1 MLSYRHAYHAG
12 NHADVLKHLTLML
25 TLDYFNQKPAPYWYI
40 DTHAGP
46 GSYRLDQ
53 GPAARTREFDTG
65 LGRIAGATPR
75 PKSIRRYLDVVGCNS
90 DGTLPAVYP
99 GSPEIAHR
107 LVRSDDRLRVF
118 ELHPTD
124 FDALNKHFAPAARQV
139 QVSKSDGFAALK
151 ALLPP
156 PTRRAVVLI
165 DPPYEV
171 KQDYD
176 TLVTTLEAS
185 LKRFATGCFL
195 IWYPILARPESRR
208 LPKKL
213 LKLGETARGWLHATL
228 EVSVPAADGL
238 GMTGS
243 GMFVLNPPWLLADQL
258 AEALPWLTQ
267 HMGEGVPARYQL
279 DSHSE

>member
-12 NHADVLKHLTLML
+12 NHADVLKHLTLAL
-25 TLDYFNQKPAPYWYI
+25 TLEYFNQKPAPYWYI

-53 GPAARTREFDTG
+53 GPAARTREFETG
-65 LGRIAGATPR
+65 VARIAGVRPR
-75 PKSIRRYLDVVGCNS
+75 PKAIQRYLEVVGCNGKS
-90 DGTLPAVYP
+90 GAPTVYP
-99 GSPEIAHR
+99 GSPEIAQR
-107 LVRSDDRLRVF
+107 LLREEDRLRLF

-124 FDALNKHFAPAARQV
+124 FDALSKHFAPAGRRV

-156 PTRRAVVLI
+156 PPRRAVVLI

-176 TLVTTLEAS
+176 TLIATLEDA
-185 LKRFATGCFL
+185 LKRFATGCYL
-195 IWYPILARPESRR
+195 VWYPILARPESRR
-208 LPKKL
+208 LPKRL
-213 LKLGETARGWLHATL
+213 LKLGESARGWLHATL
-228 EVSVPAADGL
+228 SVGQAAEDGL

-243 GMFVLNPPWLLADQL
+243 GMFVLNPPWVLADQL
-258 AEALPWLTQ
+258 AEALPWLCQ
-267 HMGEGVPARYQL
+267 QLAADGPADYHL
-279 DSHSE
+279 DSHSV

>member
-65 LGRIAGATPR
+65 VGKIAAVKPR
-75 PKSIRRYLDVVGCNS
+75 PKSIQRFLDVVGCAGK
-90 DGTLPAVYP
+90 DGLAPVYP
-99 GSPEIAHR
+99 GSPEIAQR
-107 LVRSDDRLRVF
+107 LVRSDDRLRLF

-124 FDALNKHFAPAARQV
+124 FDALNKHFAHAGKQA
-139 QVSKSDGFAALK
+139 QVSKTDGFAAIK

-176 TLVTTLEAS
+176 TLVATLEDG
-185 LKRFATGCFL
+185 LKRFPTGCFL
-195 IWYPILARPESRR
+195 VWYPILARPESRR

-213 LKLGETARGWLHATL
+213 LKLGAAARGWLHATL
-228 EVSVPAADGL
+228 EVSAPAADGL

-243 GMFVLNPPWLLADQL
+243 GMFVLNPPWVLADQL

>member
-12 NHADVLKHLTLML
+12 NHADVLKHLTLVL

-53 GPAARTREFDTG
+53 GPAARTGEFETG
-65 LGRIAGATPR
+65 IGRIVGIKPR
-75 PKSIRRYLDVVGCNS
+75 PKSIQRFLETVGCL
-90 DGTLPAVYP
+90 GKTGLPASYP
-99 GSPEIAHR
+99 GSPDIAQR
-107 LVRSDDRLRVF
+107 LLRDEDRLRLF

-124 FDALNKHFAPAARQV
+124 FDALDRHFAHSGRKAQV
-139 QVSKSDGFAALK
+139 KKTDGFVALK

-176 TLVTTLEAS
+176 TLMATLEDG
-185 LKRFATGCFL
+185 LKRFPTGCYL
-195 IWYPILARPESRR
+195 VWYPIIGRPESRR

-213 LKLGETARGWLHATL
+213 LKLGASTQSWLHATL
-228 EVSVPAADGL
+228 EVASPAADGL

-243 GMFVLNPPWLLADQL
+243 GMFVLNPPWTLAQQL
-258 AEALPWLTQ
+258 AEALPWLSQ
-267 HMGEGVPARYQL
+267 HMGEGAPARYQL